1 MRASCVLYDSLSRRY
16 GSSNKMAR
24 MVQSGTA
31 TFANPVDYC
40 AAIGAAGLKLIVT
53 GGGDFNARLSWLKLD
68 HLFLLPAAKI
78 CRVSAFSRCRRSKY
92 FFRFQPNQ
100 SRPLTYGGFCL
111 QLGDVVLHGHGERSH
126 QRTNGKS
133 QWGLISLSHEELA
146 AYAKALTGTEI
157 SSSPEGRVLRPSRS
171 TAGRLL
177 RLHSEVC
184 RLAETRQELIANP
197 EVARA
202 LEQELFQTLIS
213 CLTADDAG
221 SHSRRNRH
229 HAEIMS
235 RFEDA
240 LASYHEP
247 RLNLPALCSAI
258 DVPERTLRMC
268 SAESLGLSPTRYHL
282 LRRLNGARSELL
294 NADPETTSVTEIAH
308 NHQFVELGRFAVAY
322 RTVFGEMPSATLRRS
337 SIKKA

>member
-1 MRASCVLYDSLSRRY
+1 MRASCVLYDLLSRRY

-53 GGGDFNARLSWLKLD
+53 GGGAFNARLSWLKLD
-68 HLFLLPAAKI
+68 HLFLLHGRENLPRIGFFSLSPKQ
-78 CRVSAFSRCRRSKY
+78 AFFSFPTKPES
-92 FFRFQPNQ
+92 
-100 SRPLTYGGFCL
+100 PLTYGGFCL

-133 QWGLISLSHEELA
+133 QWGLISLSHGGLA
-146 AYAKALTGTEI
+146 AYAKVLTGTTI
-157 SSSPEGRVLRPSRS
+157 SSSPEGRVLRPSHS

-177 RLHSEVC
+177 LLHRKVC
-184 RLAETRQELIANP
+184 RLVETRQELIANP

-202 LEQELFQTLIS
+202 LEQELLQTLIS
-213 CLTADDAG
+213 CLMADDAG

-235 RFEDA
+235 SVRGCISFLPRTTSKPA
-240 LASYHEP
+240 GPLFRNRCSRANLAHVQ
-247 RLNLPALCSAI
+247 CG
-258 DVPERTLRMC
+258 VTG
-268 SAESLGLSPTRYHL
+268 AES
-282 LRRLNGARSELL
+282 
-294 NADPETTSVTEIAH
+294 DPIPLAAA
-308 NHQFVELGRFAVAY
+308 VEW
-322 RTVFGEMPSATLRRS
+322 RTFRTIEC
-337 SIKKA
+337 